1 MAFLAEIGLFAGGF
15 LLGTIWFTAFILP
28 IFLGL
33 PRAVFW
39 SIKGLVRFRG
49 ALRYL
54 IPPVICLGAL
64 FAAALFLYLFF
75 PAALA
80 YLNESGS
87 FVLGQNLAVF
97 FLLGRAV
104 LSKSGRGDLTNDFLS
119 FMQPYFTNSGAEA
132 AQRIQARQPNQA

>member
-15 LLGTIWFTAFILP
+15 LLGTIWFTAVILP

-33 PRAVFW
+33 PPAVFW

-54 IPPVICLGAL
+54 ILPAIWLGAL

-80 YLNESGS
+80 YLNESGN

-104 LSKSGRGDLTNDFLS
+104 LSRSGRTGLTTDFLN
-119 FMQPYFTNSGAEA
+119 FLHPYLTESGAEA
-132 AQRIQARQPNQA
+132 AQRIRSRLANPI